1 MIEEVYSNKIKAY
14 SETLLFQK
22 KKLNQIMWGRVIA
35 FLSILLI
42 VGLAITY
49 SKSEALWGIIVPI
62 LVFGFL
68 VKKNATEQDKYKL
81 LENLLLLNEQEQAS
95 LNGNYSSFGEG
106 KQFSN
111 SDHAFSHDLD
121 LFGKKS
127 LFQFL
132 NRTSSPFSE
141 EILAN
146 YLAEFEV
153 YNEEIKN
160 RQLAAEELSKKLDWR
175 QLLRAK
181 GLLYPVHNKNL
192 DSLFDWKKEEIP
204 FFENQNLMKSIS
216 WLVPGIMIAGI
227 ILTSLSIISAS
238 VFIFLLALP
247 FSILGKKLKTI
258 NKQTNKLSVHLDVL
272 TQQQELTSLIE
283 QENFESEILQQLQ
296 SNLKSD
302 NTTASYEISKLAR
315 IGQQLDNRS
324 NALFAI
330 VMNALFLWD
339 LQYLF
344 QLKNWLNDNENKI
357 EGWFNTVHKF
367 EAISSF
373 ANFNY
378 NHPTYSLPILSDKTV
393 LKAKDLG
400 HPLLPSNTRV
410 TSDFDLHDLN
420 QFTIITG
427 ANMAGKSTF
436 LRAVGINLVLATVG
450 AKVCSSSFTFRPTP
464 LFSSMRTSDSLSE
477 NESYFY
483 SELKRLQMIV
493 EKLKSGEKLFVILDE
508 ILKGTNSKDKAEGS
522 KKFVSQL
529 IKHPVAGI
537 IATHDLSLCSLS
549 DEYPSNIKNH
559 YFDVELENDELVFD
573 YKLKEGICSNMNA
586 AYLMKKMGITE

>member
-1 MIEEVYSNKIKAY
+1 MIEEVYSDKIKAY
-14 SETLLFQK
+14 SENLFFQK
-22 KKLNQIMWGRVIA
+22 KRLNQIMWGRVVA

-42 VGLAITY
+42 IGLAITF
-49 SKSEALWGIIVPI
+49 SKLEVLWGIVVPI

-68 VKKNATEQDKYKL
+68 VKKNVSERQQYKL
-81 LENLLLLNEQEQAS
+81 IENLLLINEQEKTS
-95 LNGNYSSFGEG
+95 LKGDFSFFGEG
-106 KQFSN
+106 KKFSN

-141 EILAN
+141 EVLAN
-146 YLAEFEV
+146 YISQFEV
-153 YNEEIKN
+153 DTKEIKN
-160 RQLAAEELSKKLDWR
+160 RQLANEELSKKLNWR

-192 DSLFDWKKEEIP
+192 DSLFNWKKEEIP
-204 FFENQNLMKSIS
+204 FFKNKNLWKLTS
-216 WLVPGIMIAGI
+216 WLVPGIMITGI
-227 ILTSLSIISAS
+227 VLTSLSIISAS
-238 VFIFLLALP
+238 IFIFLLIIP
-247 FSILGKKLKTI
+247 FSVIGKKLKI
-258 NKQTNKLSVHLDVL
+258 ISKQANKLSAHLDVL
-272 TQQQELTSLIE
+272 TQQQELTFLIE
-283 QENFESEILQQLQ
+283 KENFESEILQKLQ

-302 NTTASYEISKLAR
+302 NTTASLEISKLAK
-315 IGQQLDNRS
+315 IGQQLDNRN

-344 QLKNWLNDNENKI
+344 QLKNWLNDNANQI

-367 EAISSF
+367 EAICSF

-378 NHPTYSLPILSDKTV
+378 NHPNYSLPKLSDSIV

-400 HPLLPSNTRV
+400 HPLLSSQTRV
-410 TSDFDLHDLN
+410 TSDFDLGNLN

-436 LRAVGINLVLATVG
+436 LRAVGINLVLAAAG
-450 AKVCSSSFTFRPTP
+450 AKVCSSDFTFRPIP

-493 EKLKSGEKLFVILDE
+493 NKLKTGEKLFVILDE

-529 IKHPVAGI
+529 IKYPVAGI

-549 DEYPSNIKNH
+549 DEFPANIKNQ

-573 YKLKEGICSNMNA
+573 YKLKDGICSNMNA

>member
-1 MIEEVYSNKIKAY
+1 
-14 SETLLFQK
+14 
-22 KKLNQIMWGRVIA
+22 
-35 FLSILLI
+35 
-42 VGLAITY
+42 
-49 SKSEALWGIIVPI
+49 
-62 LVFGFL
+62 
-68 VKKNATEQDKYKL
+68 
-81 LENLLLLNEQEQAS
+81 
-95 LNGNYSSFGEG
+95 
-106 KQFSN
+106 
-111 SDHAFSHDLD
+111 
-121 LFGKKS
+121 
-127 LFQFL
+127 
-132 NRTSSPFSE
+132 
-141 EILAN
+141 
-146 YLAEFEV
+146 
-153 YNEEIKN
+153 
-160 RQLAAEELSKKLDWR
+160 
-175 QLLRAK
+175 
-181 GLLYPVHNKNL
+181 
-192 DSLFDWKKEEIP
+192 
-204 FFENQNLMKSIS
+204 MK
-216 WLVPGIMIAGI
+216 
-227 ILTSLSIISAS
+227 T
-238 VFIFLLALP
+238 
-247 FSILGKKLKTI
+247 KLKAG
-258 NKQTNKLSVHLDVL
+258 
-272 TQQQELTSLIE
+272 LI
-283 QENFESEILQQLQ
+283 L
-296 SNLKSD
+296 
-302 NTTASYEISKLAR
+302 
-315 IGQQLDNRS
+315 
-324 NALFAI
+324 
-330 VMNALFLWD
+330 
-339 LQYLF
+339 
-344 QLKNWLNDNENKI
+344 
-357 EGWFNTVHKF
+357 HKF

-549 DEYPSNIKNH
+549 DEYPSNIKNQ